1 MFKSPM
7 TCMAMC
13 EIIDKKEDFT
23 YHPGKKG
30 QRQGLANNAIYVVPK
45 EEFVVTR
52 FFFVNP
58 VIQTPGSSNRTAAG
72 VTNGTAGNSFEV
84 MKEAAESGRL
94 GFLSNRN
101 QTSATTSTTDVVGKS

>member
-30 QRQGLANNAIYVVPK
+30 PRHPAANNGIYVVPK

-58 VIQTPGSSNRTAAG
+58 VIQQPSKGVGSSSSTSGSGTSSNLTA
-72 VTNGTAGNSFEV
+72 AGNSFEV

-94 GFLSNRN
+94 GFLSSGN
-101 QTSATTSTTDVVGKS
+101 